1 MFVCYLYLYGS
12 GNNYE
17 CKIFKNYV
25 DVVSNYSIID
35 RPYYK
40 YIIPILF
47 NLRRQR
53 TVVRLDKTYNA
64 RGWLA

>member
-47 NLRRQR
+47 NLRR
-53 TVVRLDKTYNA
+53 
-64 RGWLA
+64 